1 VARVTQPPQWPAQ
14 NHKSDV
20 SMPLLSRSFLLL
32 SCLVYCLAPNAIAQP
47 RDSVEGVH
55 YFALPVPV
63 PPDNPAEDKIE
74 LREIFWYGCKE
85 CSTLE
90 PMMTDWRD
98 GTTGDLEFVRMPA
111 VLNELMGLHA
121 RIYYTGREL
130 KIEDRI
136 NQAAYR
142 AIHDEQNPL
151 RNEEQVKAFFEANGV
166 KAEDFAAAWNSEAV
180 AAAVQQATRR
190 TQDYAIDKLPTLIV
204 NGRYKLTH
212 NAKLFNHVE
221 LNIGANNV
229 IRKLRE
235 ERRAAI

>member
-1 VARVTQPPQWPAQ
+1 M
-14 NHKSDV
+14 S
-20 SMPLLSRSFLLL
+20 LLSRCLFLLL
-32 SCLVYCLAPNAIAQP
+32 SCLALSATAQP
-47 RDSVEGVH
+47 RESVEGVH
-55 YFALPVPV
+55 YFALQEPVPT
-63 PPDNPAEDKIE
+63 DNGAEDKIE
-74 LREIFWYGCKE
+74 LREVFWYGCKE

-98 GTTGDLEFVRMPA
+98 GTTGDLVFVRMPA
-111 VLNELMGLHA
+111 VLNELMSLHA

-142 AIHDEQNPL
+142 AIQEEQNPL
-151 RNEEQVKAFFEANGV
+151 RNEEQIQAFFEANGV
-166 KAEDFAAAWNSEAV
+166 KADAFAAAWNSEAV
-180 AAAVQQATRR
+180 SAAVQMATQR
-190 TQDYAIDKLPTLIV
+190 TKDYAIDKLPSMIV

-221 LNIGANNV
+221 LNIGVNNV

-235 ERRAAI
+235 ERRANI

>member
-1 VARVTQPPQWPAQ
+1 M
-14 NHKSDV
+14 S
-20 SMPLLSRSFLLL
+20 LLSRSLFLLL
-32 SCLVYCLAPNAIAQP
+32 SCLALNAVAQP
-47 RDSVEGVH
+47 RDSVEGEH

-63 PPDNPAEDKIE
+63 PPDNPADDKIE
-74 LREIFWYGCKE
+74 LREVFWYGCKE

-90 PMMTDWRD
+90 PMLSAWRD

-136 NQAAYR
+136 NQAAYH
-142 AIHDEQNPL
+142 AIQEEQNPL
-151 RNEEQVKAFFEANGV
+151 RNEEQVRAFFEANGV
-166 KAEDFAAAWNSEAV
+166 QAEAFAAAWNSEAV
-180 AAAVQQATRR
+180 NEAVQGATQR
-190 TQDYAIDKLPTLIV
+190 TQDYAIDKLPSLIV
-204 NGRYKLTH
+204 NGRFKLTH